1 MRKISSH
8 GRELG
13 AFTLIELIVSMVVLT
28 LLVVMVAQL
37 ISGAAAVTV
46 GDRQHL
52 DADSQARLTF
62 DRLGTDIARMV
73 RRPDVDYLFVKQ
85 TGNGVGANDKM
96 FFYSEAPAFYDGDP
110 AKLQERSSVALLGY
124 RINAAFQLE
133 RLGKLL
139 TWDGLPGAASAAAAA
154 TPGGVMFLTRP
165 SAAVNPDPLSTLA
178 GNWPTTI
185 GTLSDSPPYS
195 GSDTDYHV
203 LAAQVFR
210 LELCYLLKP
219 VLLNSGVYQAAAYA
233 GVPVANPTDRT
244 NNLTATA
251 PPAATDD
258 AGSGYVAGSRWYD
271 VPDSRGYQCINNTS
285 GAAVWKTL
293 GVQDVAGIVVAIAVL
308 DPASTKILPTTSV
321 TLNGAQVT
329 TPNLSTLIGALADL
343 PLANTA
349 AANNTVPDLTLS
361 PQRLMAEAWNNE
373 IATPTFAQTAG
384 IPAAAAAQV
393 RIYQRCFPL
402 NGD

>member
-1 MRKISSH
+1 MCKIFRH
-8 GRELG
+8 GQGLG
-13 AFTLIELIVSMVVLT
+13 AFTLIELIVSMTVLT
-28 LLVVMVAQL
+28 LLVLMVAEL
-37 ISGAAAVTV
+37 ISGATAVTV

-62 DRLGTDIARMV
+62 DRLAIDIARMV
-73 RRPDVDYLFVKQ
+73 RRPDVDYLFAKQ
-85 TGNGVGANDKM
+85 TGSAMGANDKM

-110 AKLQERSSVALLGY
+110 TKLQERSSVALLGY

-139 TWDGLPGAASAAAAA
+139 TWDGLPGAASASAAA

-185 GTLSDSPPYS
+185 GTSADNPPYS

-203 LAAQVFR
+203 LAEQVFR
-210 LELCYLLKP
+210 LEICYLLKP
-219 VLLNSGVYQAAAYA
+219 VLLNSGLYQAAAYA
-233 GVPVANPTDRT
+233 GVPVANPTDRK

-258 AGSGYVAGSRWYD
+258 SGSGYNAGSRWYD
-271 VPDSRGYQCINNTS
+271 VTDSRGYQCINNAS
-285 GAAVWKTL
+285 GAAVWKAL
-293 GVQDVAGIVVAIAVL
+293 GMQDVAGIVVAIAVL

-321 TLNGAQVT
+321 MLNGSRVT
-329 TPNLSTLIGALADL
+329 TPDMGTLISALADL

-349 AANNTVPDLTLS
+349 ATSNTTPDLTIS

-373 IATPTFAQTAG
+373 IVTATFAKTAD